1 MNRAYHPH
9 RAAGCAPL
17 EPARSGRRAAREG
30 RPPAVDRVTAFVDR
44 AKTFV
49 DRAKAFV
56 DRAKAFVDRAK
67 TFVASA
73 KTFVDRAKAFVAPAK
88 TFVDRVTGF
97 VDRAKVFVD
106 RAKVFVDRAK
116 AFVDRAKTFVAS
128 AKTFV
133 DRAKAFVAPAKTF
146 VDRAKDF
153 VDRAKAF
160 VDRAKAFVAP
170 ARAFVDRAKAFVAPA
185 KAFVDRAKVFV
196 DPAKAFFAPAMA
208 FVDRAK
214 AFVAPAMAFVDRAKA
229 FVAPARAF
237 VAPAQAFAGPARAFA
252 RSTRGWGFSL
262 HAPGSTDRRVKPAA
276 VAALTLALGS
286 LGCSSAPPPAPVA
299 TLVVPPVVA
308 PPPAPS
314 AEPAAPAALDA
325 PIPLYPVARIY
336 SLFDLVVT
344 DGGVELRLGLDPGGG
359 VTGIY
364 RFVPLVDGAPDFERE
379 SADIFRAY
387 TSGGFLELVGKRPDL
402 ILHEASGFRSS
413 SIDSYRFPDRE
424 SALRPIEPGK
434 NGAIGLGIFP
444 WSKGRWLEWRGPQ
457 PEAHAGEKEAVLP
470 RMRVLYGS
478 DKDAPT
484 LPRALEAQLTKA
496 WFVVDTLTA
505 FRSGEVVAAG
515 RLKAA
520 KGFGTLIW
528 KDDLRQPRY
537 FVTEAVTPE
546 PDGSDLTILG
556 GTSLADVRLK
566 VADKVLRLD
575 GAGWSVESTV
585 PEGAPPDVWF
595 GSPLLQYGSTGV
607 LVRLAKGAP
616 WRPITRVVQEEHVVV
631 DPAGVIWKTEDD
643 LLLSSKPPARPLLEI
658 SEHDL
663 VQRRKASVL
672 RGGYT
677 DETGEEPHPWM
688 PSKCTTHYVL
698 LDQSPEAAAPGDYPR
713 IRAALQG
720 HPELGAA
727 RFLVSRES
735 RFQLFGALVADE
747 AVADKIASL
756 VRKRVRSAP
765 AQRLCAQPVPVREIK
780 IDLRSGEVVK

>member
-9 RAAGCAPL
+9 RAAGCAHL
-17 EPARSGRRAAREG
+17 EPAPSARRAAREG

-88 TFVDRVTGF
+88 TFVDR
-97 VDRAKVFVD
+97 
-106 RAKVFVDRAK
+106 
-116 AFVDRAKTFVAS
+116 
-128 AKTFV
+128 
-133 DRAKAFVAPAKTF
+133 AKTF

-185 KAFVDRAKVFV
+185 RGFVDRAKAFVDR
-196 DPAKAFFAPAMA
+196 AKAFFAPAMA

-214 AFVAPAMAFVDRAKA
+214 AFFAPAKTFVDRAKA

-252 RSTRGWGFSL
+252 RSTRGRGFSL
-262 HAPGSTDRRVKPAA
+262 HAQGSTDRRVKPAA

-286 LGCSSAPPPAPVA
+286 LGCSGAPPPAPVA
-299 TLVVPPVVA
+299 TLVVPPPVVA

-457 PEAHAGEKEAVLP
+457 LEAHAGEKEAVLP

-658 SEHDL
+658 TEHDL

-720 HPELGAA
+720 HPELGAV